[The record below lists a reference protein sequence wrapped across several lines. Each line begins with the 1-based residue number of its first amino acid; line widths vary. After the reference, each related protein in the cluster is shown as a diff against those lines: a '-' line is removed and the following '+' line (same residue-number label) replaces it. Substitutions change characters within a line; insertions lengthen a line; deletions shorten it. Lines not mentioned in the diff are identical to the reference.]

1 MSVQKLGGRYM
12 LKSEREK
19 MTSGEI
25 YNSQTEEL
33 IEDRLRAKELLKR
46 FNDAGVRE
54 IELRKKTL
62 DELFGSTNGEF
73 YIEQPF
79 FCSYGY
85 NIHWGKN
92 AYANYNLTILD
103 NGRVSVGDNVMI
115 GPSVQLLTACHPLCA
130 EERNTLFEFTR
141 PIIIGDN
148 VWIGGGA
155 VILPGVSIG
164 KNSVIGAGSVVTKD
178 IPDDV
183 VAAGNPCRVIRE
195 ITVNDKILNHKK
207 P

>member
-1 MSVQKLGGRYM
+1 M

-19 MTSGEI
+19 MTSGQL
-25 YNSQTEEL
+25 YNSQVEEL
-33 IEDRLRAKELLKR
+33 IEDRLYAKELIKR
-46 FNDAGVRE
+46 FNDAEVRE
-54 IELRKKTL
+54 IELRKKIL
-62 DELFGSTNGEF
+62 EELFGTTNGEF

-103 NGRVSVGDNVMI
+103 NGKVTVGDNVMI
-115 GPSVQLLTACHPLCA
+115 GPNVQLLTACHPLDA
-130 EERNTLFEFTR
+130 DERNALIEFTR
-141 PIIIGDN
+141 PIKIKDN

-155 VILPGVSIG
+155 VVLPGVTIG

-178 IPDDV
+178 IPDNV

-195 ITVNDKILNHKK
+195 ITVEDKILT
-207 P
+207 